1 MSRAE
6 LNVTPNALKV
16 FQDVIQKG
24 EEIDPSNA
32 LVRVMIAGKT
42 ATEYEY
48 KMGIAQKD
56 EDPITHARDDFYEF
70 DGVTLVVDDDSI
82 SKLKGSTIDYRE
94 SVDKIS
100 FVISNPNKPI

>member
-1 MSRAE
+1 MKSR
-6 LNVTPNALKV
+6 
-16 FQDVIQKG
+16 KG
-24 EEIDPSNA
+24 PYSPRQSFSTILGPEGAVKHDP
-32 LVRVMIAGKT
+32 LLR
-42 ATEYEY
+42 EYM
-48 KMGIAQKD
+48 MGIAQKD